1 MEVRV
6 LVLAVFAESLR
17 VAVDGLRKAVEPLR
31 RNSGFV
37 VLNLG
42 FEMLIKASL
51 NPELTENFG
60 IY

>member
-17 VAVDGLRKAVEPLR
+17 VAIDGLRKAVEPLR

-37 VLNLG
+37 VLILG